1 MKNNYIKVERKIN
14 QRMIAFMN
22 GLPLKYLFFF
32 LKSDK
37 ENILKKRFFFQGS
50 WMLKKSFI
58 RCRYGILAIH
68 NYIKSREVP
77 NI

>member
-14 QRMIAFMN
+14 QRMIAPMN

-37 ENILKKRFFFQGS
+37 ENILKKVFFS
-50 WMLKKSFI
+50 RKLDVKKI
-58 RCRYGILAIH
+58 IYQM
-68 NYIKSREVP
+68 
-77 NI
+77 

>member
-14 QRMIAFMN
+14 QRMIAPMN

-37 ENILKKRFFFQGS
+37 ENILKKSFFFPRK
-50 WMLKKSFI
+50 LDVKKI
-58 RCRYGILAIH
+58 IYQM
-68 NYIKSREVP
+68 
-77 NI
+77 

>member
-14 QRMIAFMN
+14 QRMIAPMN

-37 ENILKKRFFFQGS
+37 ENILKKSCFFFS
-50 WMLKKSFI
+50 RKLDVKKI
-58 RCRYGILAIH
+58 IYQM
-68 NYIKSREVP
+68 
-77 NI
+77 

>member
-14 QRMIAFMN
+14 QRIIAPMN

-37 ENILKKRFFFQGS
+37 ENILKKKFFFS
-50 WMLKKSFI
+50 RKLDVKKI
-58 RCRYGILAIH
+58 IYQM
-68 NYIKSREVP
+68 
-77 NI
+77 

>member
-37 ENILKKRFFFQGS
+37 ENILKKVFFSRKLGV
-50 WMLKKSFI
+50 KKI
-58 RCRYGILAIH
+58 IYQM
-68 NYIKSREVP
+68 
-77 NI
+77 

>member
-14 QRMIAFMN
+14 QGMIAPMN

-37 ENILKKRFFFQGS
+37 ENILKKVFFFQGS

-58 RCRYGILAIH
+58 RCRYGVLAIH

>member
-14 QRMIAFMN
+14 QRMIASMN

-37 ENILKKRFFFQGS
+37 ENILKKSFFFQGS

-68 NYIKSREVP
+68 NYIKSR
-77 NI
+77 

>member
-14 QRMIAFMN
+14 QGMIAPMN

-37 ENILKKRFFFQGS
+37 ENILKKVFFS
-50 WMLKKSFI
+50 RKLDVKKI
-58 RCRYGILAIH
+58 IYQM
-68 NYIKSREVP
+68 
-77 NI
+77 

>member
-37 ENILKKRFFFQGS
+37 ENILKKKVFFKEAG
-50 WMLKKSFI
+50 
-58 RCRYGILAIH
+58 C
-68 NYIKSREVP
+68 
-77 NI
+77 

>member
-14 QRMIAFMN
+14 QRMIAPMN

-37 ENILKKRFFFQGS
+37 ENILKKKVFFS
-50 WMLKKSFI
+50 RKLDVKKI
-58 RCRYGILAIH
+58 IYQM
-68 NYIKSREVP
+68 
-77 NI
+77 

>member
-1 MKNNYIKVERKIN
+1 MKNNNIKVERKIN
-14 QRMIAFMN
+14 QRMIAPMN

-32 LKSDK
+32 LKS
-37 ENILKKRFFFQGS
+37 ENILKKGFFQGS

-58 RCRYGILAIH
+58 RCRYGVLAIN

>member
-14 QRMIAFMN
+14 QRMIAPMN

-37 ENILKKRFFFQGS
+37 ENILKKGFFKEAG
-50 WMLKKSFI
+50 
-58 RCRYGILAIH
+58 C
-68 NYIKSREVP
+68 
-77 NI
+77 

>member
-14 QRMIAFMN
+14 QRMIASMN

-37 ENILKKRFFFQGS
+37 ENMLKKRFFS
-50 WMLKKSFI
+50 RKLDVKKI
-58 RCRYGILAIH
+58 IYQM
-68 NYIKSREVP
+68 
-77 NI
+77 

>member
-14 QRMIAFMN
+14 QRMIAPMN

-37 ENILKKRFFFQGS
+37 ENILKKVFFSRKLGV
-50 WMLKKSFI
+50 KKI
-58 RCRYGILAIH
+58 IYQM
-68 NYIKSREVP
+68 
-77 NI
+77 

>member
-14 QRMIAFMN
+14 QRMIAPMN

-37 ENILKKRFFFQGS
+37 ENILKKKFFFFQGS

-68 NYIKSREVP
+68 NYIKSR
-77 NI
+77 

>member
-14 QRMIAFMN
+14 QRMIAPMN

-37 ENILKKRFFFQGS
+37 ENILKKSFFFS
-50 WMLKKSFI
+50 RKLDVKKI
-58 RCRYGILAIH
+58 IYQM
-68 NYIKSREVP
+68 
-77 NI
+77 

>member
-37 ENILKKRFFFQGS
+37 ENILKTVFFQGS

-58 RCRYGILAIH
+58 RCRYGVLAIN

>member
-14 QRMIAFMN
+14 QRMIAPMN

-37 ENILKKRFFFQGS
+37 ENILKKKFFFFKEAG
-50 WMLKKSFI
+50 
-58 RCRYGILAIH
+58 C
-68 NYIKSREVP
+68 
-77 NI
+77 

>member
-14 QRMIAFMN
+14 QRMIAPMN

-37 ENILKKRFFFQGS
+37 ENMLKKRFFS
-50 WMLKKSFI
+50 RKLDVKKI
-58 RCRYGILAIH
+58 IYQM
-68 NYIKSREVP
+68 
-77 NI
+77 

>member
-14 QRMIAFMN
+14 QRMIVPMN

-37 ENILKKRFFFQGS
+37 ENILKTVFFS
-50 WMLKKSFI
+50 RKLDVKKI
-58 RCRYGILAIH
+58 IYQM
-68 NYIKSREVP
+68 
-77 NI
+77 

>member
-1 MKNNYIKVERKIN
+1 MKNNYIKVERK
-14 QRMIAFMN
+14 IAFMN

-37 ENILKKRFFFQGS
+37 ENILKTVFFQGS

>member
-14 QRMIAFMN
+14 QGMIAPMN

-37 ENILKKRFFFQGS
+37 ENILKKSFFFS
-50 WMLKKSFI
+50 RKLDVKKI
-58 RCRYGILAIH
+58 IYQM
-68 NYIKSREVP
+68 
-77 NI
+77 

>member
-14 QRMIAFMN
+14 QGMIAPMN

-37 ENILKKRFFFQGS
+37 ENILKKGFFS
-50 WMLKKSFI
+50 RKLDVKKI
-58 RCRYGILAIH
+58 IYQM
-68 NYIKSREVP
+68 
-77 NI
+77 

>member
-14 QRMIAFMN
+14 QGMIAPMN

-37 ENILKKRFFFQGS
+37 ENILKKGFFQGS

-58 RCRYGILAIH
+58 RCRYGVLAIH

>member
-1 MKNNYIKVERKIN
+1 MKNNNIKVERKIN
-14 QRMIAFMN
+14 QRMIAPMN

-32 LKSDK
+32 LKS
-37 ENILKKRFFFQGS
+37 ENILKKVFFQGS

-58 RCRYGILAIH
+58 RCRYGVLAIN